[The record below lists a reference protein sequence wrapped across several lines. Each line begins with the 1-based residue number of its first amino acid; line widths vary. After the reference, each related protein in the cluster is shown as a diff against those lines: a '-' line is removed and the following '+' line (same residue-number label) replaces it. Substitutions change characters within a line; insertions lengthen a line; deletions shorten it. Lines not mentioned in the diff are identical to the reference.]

1 MKTKKQSKL
10 ALNDLKI
17 DSFVTSLQDKNTDT
31 VKGGKA
37 DMSVIYSIVKGTTV
51 IISWL

>member
-10 ALNDLKI
+10 VLNDLKI
-17 DSFVTSLQDKNTDT
+17 DSFVTSLDAKNINT
-31 VKGGKA
+31 VKGGKI
-37 DMSVIYSIVKGTTV
+37 DDSIIRSIVKGTTV